1 GRAGNG
7 NFCLTVF
14 AANAEPLAG
23 GKATALAFANPRA
36 THQQDAGRLSVAS
49 SIRGHA
55 NAGWA
60 VDRGGIGKSQAA
72 AFDLAKPIE
81 WAGGAKLTF
90 ALKFRCNTQ
99 HNIGRL
105 RISVADKP
113 GIVPSVEKDKAPKS
127 ARPDALIAVARTKGI
142 DSLKPAERAALT
154 AWFKTRDADW
164 QVLDK
169 ALTDHV
175 NTRPRGKKITVM
187 VSSEGLKPRKNHADG
202 RGYKHFHNATYYL
215 KRGDA
220 GQKQGVVKQD
230 FLQALMRGGKDASY
244 WQEPAPNGSRTSF
257 RRKAMANWI
266 MDVDHGAGHLAARV
280 IVNRL
285 WQHHFGRGIVA
296 TSSDFGQQGDPPSHP
311 ELLDWLA
318 SELIRNGWR
327 LKPIHKL
334 MMTTAAYQQS
344 SKIDAAKEKVDPEN
358 FLLWRYS
365 PWRLEAEAVRD
376 SLLAIT
382 GELDKTMY
390 GPGTLNAGSNRRSI
404 YFTIKRSKLVTMM
417 MLFDVPEPLVS
428 QGRRATTTIAPQAL
442 LLMNSPHVRR
452 YAETFSRQI
461 AANAKTPA
469 EQIRVA
475 FSAALQR
482 APDDA
487 ELASLTE
494 FLKEQQ
500 KSYGAAGNAAQLALA
515 DLCQAVLSL
524 NEVIYVE

>member
-1 GRAGNG
+1 
-7 NFCLTVF
+7 
-14 AANAEPLAG
+14 
-23 GKATALAFANPRA
+23 
-36 THQQDAGRLSVAS
+36 
-49 SIRGHA
+49 
-55 NAGWA
+55 
-60 VDRGGIGKSQAA
+60 
-72 AFDLAKPIE
+72 
-81 WAGGAKLTF
+81 
-90 ALKFRCNTQ
+90 
-99 HNIGRL
+99 
-105 RISVADKP
+105 
-113 GIVPSVEKDKAPKS
+113 
-127 ARPDALIAVARTKGI
+127 
-142 DSLKPAERAALT
+142 
-154 AWFKTRDADW
+154 
-164 QVLDK
+164 
-169 ALTDHV
+169 
-175 NTRPRGKKITVM
+175 
-187 VSSEGLKPRKNHADG
+187 
-202 RGYKHFHNATYYL
+202 
-215 KRGDA
+215 
-220 GQKQGVVKQD
+220 
-230 FLQALMRGGKDASY
+230 MRGGKDASY